1 LENHLFYRWTVQSG
15 KRPLPTLPAQIP
27 VKRQGMGRGGL
38 ILTLCVVLAV
48 TLLAGTV
55 LVTVALLMNWG
66 AVGVTAPTAPSSG
79 SSSGAQLSDWTQ
91 EDLPWGE
98 PDPGV
103 TMTLAPANTQTMTA
117 NAIYEQTLPSVV
129 YVIAET
135 ERGFNAGT
143 GVVVTRSGYMI
154 SNYHIIDKSVDI
166 QVMLLTDQSRY
177 YDAQVIGF
185 DEEYDLAVLKF
196 EAEGLVPAILGDSD
210 RLAVGDLVYAIGNP
224 MGYLYGSMT
233 EGIVSALD
241 RENVMDGGGM
251 GMIQVSAPLNQGN
264 SGGALVDAHGQVVGM
279 TSAKITG
286 VEEDTVIEGIGLAI
300 PTSDLLPFVNRIL
313 ATGASWRPSMGVT
326 CWATTQQG
334 RAGIQIQSVEKNGP
348 SAEGGRRSQDF
359 IISANGQHVPTV
371 TALRRLLYRVGVG
384 GVLTCTVWRDGEELE
399 LFLSLADAWKE

>member
-1 LENHLFYRWTVQSG
+1 MENHLFYRWPVQSG
-15 KRPLPTLPAQIP
+15 KRPLPTLPAQMP

-279 TSAKITG
+279 KI
-286 VEEDTVIEGIGLAI
+286 
-300 PTSDLLPFVNRIL
+300 
-313 ATGASWRPSMGVT
+313 
-326 CWATTQQG
+326 G
-334 RAGIQIQSVEKNGP
+334 RA
-348 SAEGGRRSQDF
+348 
-359 IISANGQHVPTV
+359 HV
-371 TALRRLLYRVGVG
+371 
-384 GVLTCTVWRDGEELE
+384 
-399 LFLSLADAWKE
+399 

>member
-1 LENHLFYRWTVQSG
+1 MENHLFYRWPVQSG

-286 VEEDTVIEGIGLAI
+286 VEEDTVIEGLGLAI

-348 SAEGGRRSQDF
+348 AAEGGLRSQDF
-359 IISANGQHVPTV
+359 IISANGQPVPTV
-371 TALRRLLYRVGVG
+371 TALRRLLHRVGVD

-399 LFLSLADAWKE
+399 LSLSLADAWKE

>member
-1 LENHLFYRWTVQSG
+1 MENHLFYRWPVQSG
-15 KRPLPTLPAQIP
+15 KRPLPTLPAQMP

-286 VEEDTVIEGIGLAI
+286 VEEDTVIEGLGLAI

-348 SAEGGRRSQDF
+348 AAEGGLRSQDF
-359 IISANGQHVPTV
+359 IISANGQPVPTV
-371 TALRRLLYRVGVG
+371 TALRRLLHRVGVD

-399 LFLSLADAWKE
+399 LSLSLADAWKE

>member
-1 LENHLFYRWTVQSG
+1 MENHLFYRWPVQSG

-286 VEEDTVIEGIGLAI
+286 VEEDTVIEGLGLAI

-348 SAEGGRRSQDF
+348 AAEGGLRSQDF
-359 IISANGQHVPTV
+359 IISANGQPVPTV

-399 LFLSLADAWKE
+399 LSLSLADAWKE